1 MTAQEKVLREAIDV
15 ATANNLPFKSVFE
28 EALLAIESVTEYA
41 PQELLKG
48 EMQDLL
54 YLSENFEKD
63 EFNAQTILTRAMSDT
78 GNKAN
83 ALDIGTE
90 YDMFDLLGL
99 VVQGLSFFPG
109 LIKSNPGA
117 FPTPSGIKSK
127 LTTNEQKVVRSQR
140 FQSWF
145 GDWRKAYQTDNY
157 DGVSKCIDKSTG
169 EPMILYH
176 GTSYGR
182 DPFTTFKTTI
192 SSTPGIYLADD
203 FQYAD
208 WFAEFNTRRGDR
220 QAGVGSN
227 TIVYPLFAKIMNPL
241 DFRPLEMKQYTV
253 KEIYDIVYVMSG
265 YEIQEQQPLQ
275 DSEQLMQSQGQG
287 ATEPKMYIWVL
298 IRRYPK
304 IIQELRSNTEFD
316 GIFFQAFNPSNI
328 VVVDGKKSPKFG
340 LEIIAFY
347 ANQLKHTNAIFDSGY
362 IDDIRFERGG
372 TID

>member
-1 MTAQEKVLREAIDV
+1 MTAQEKVLKEAIDI
-15 ATANNLPFKSVFE
+15 ATANNLPFKRVLE
-28 EALLAIESVTEYA
+28 EALDVILNVEDYS

-48 EMQDLL
+48 ELQDLL

-63 EFNAQTILTRAMSDT
+63 EFNAQTILTRAMSNV

-83 ALDIGTE
+83 ALDIGKE
-90 YDMFDLLGL
+90 YDMFQLLGL
-99 VVQGLSFFPG
+99 VIKGLSTFPG
-109 LIKSNPGA
+109 AIESNPGA

-145 GDWRKAYQTDNY
+145 GNWRKAYQTDNY
-157 DGVSKCIDKSTG
+157 DGVSKCIDKITG

-176 GTSYGR
+176 GTSYGK

-192 SSTPGIYLADD
+192 TSTPGIYLADEYE
-203 FQYAD
+203 YAN

-220 QAGVGSN
+220 QAGAGGN
-227 TIVYPLFAKIMNPL
+227 LIVYPLFAKIMNPL

-275 DSEQLMQSQGQG
+275 DSEQLMQSKGEG
-287 ATEPKMYIWVL
+287 AEEPKMYIWVL